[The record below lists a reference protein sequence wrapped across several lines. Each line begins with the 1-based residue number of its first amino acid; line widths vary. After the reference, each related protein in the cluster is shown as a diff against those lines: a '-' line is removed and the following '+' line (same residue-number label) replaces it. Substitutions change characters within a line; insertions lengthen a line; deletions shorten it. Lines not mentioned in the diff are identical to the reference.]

1 MAPLVAA
8 YCRREDLA
16 MIEIRDTQEHG
27 ILELRMTAP
36 VTDADYRDTLIPAL
50 DAAIAAGQRLR
61 LLAIIEARPTD
72 FTLGAILQDA
82 RTGLKHW
89 RGFDRI
95 AMVTDDT
102 RLRKA
107 VGGLSVF
114 MPCPVATF
122 SMSEADE
129 ARRWL
134 RESLGTIQQEDLG
147 EGLLHVSLRGKVDST
162 AYDGAIEDLD
172 RYFAT
177 HDQIRLLI
185 DLRDFDGW
193 QGLDALRDH
202 FLLVRG
208 HARRVHRAA
217 VVGDAGW
224 QAMAVQIGRRAFG
237 LDARHFR
244 AGELAE
250 AKSWL
255 AG

>member
-1 MAPLVAA
+1 
-8 YCRREDLA
+8 
-16 MIEIRDTQEHG
+16 MIEVHDTGEHG
-27 ILELRMTAP
+27 ILEMRMTAP
-36 VTDADYRDTLIPAL
+36 ITDADYRDTLMPAL
-50 DAAIAAGQRLR
+50 DKALTAGNRLR
-61 LLAIIEARPTD
+61 LLATVEARPSD
-72 FTLGAILQDA
+72 FTLGALFQDA

-95 AMVTDDT
+95 ALVSDDKM
-102 RLRKA
+102 LRRT
-107 VGGLSVF
+107 VGGFSVF

-122 SMSEADE
+122 EMKDADA

-147 EGLLHVSLRGKVDST
+147 DGLLQVRLRGKVDGA
-162 AYDGAIEDLD
+162 AYEEAIGDLD
-172 RYFAT
+172 SYFAEHET
-177 HDQIRLLI
+177 IRLLI

-202 FLLVRG
+202 FFLVRG
-208 HARRVHRAA
+208 HAKRVHRAA

-224 QAMAVQIGRRAFG
+224 QEMAVQIGKRAFG

-244 AGELAE
+244 ADEMAQ
-250 AKSWL
+250 AKAWL

>member
-1 MAPLVAA
+1 
-8 YCRREDLA
+8 
-16 MIEIRDTQEHG
+16 MIEIQDSEGDG

-36 VTDADYRDTLIPAL
+36 VTDADYRHSLIPAL
-50 DAAIAAGQRLR
+50 DAAIAKSNRLR
-61 LLAIIEARPTD
+61 LLAIIEARPID

-89 RGFDRI
+89 RGFDRMAI
-95 AMVTDDT
+95 VTDDT
-102 RLRKA
+102 RLRTA
-107 VGGLSVF
+107 VGGFSVF

-122 SMSEADE
+122 SMSEADD

-147 EGLLHVSLRGKVDST
+147 RGLLHVRLRGKVDST
-162 AYDGAIEDLD
+162 AYDEAIESLD
-172 RYFAT
+172 SFFAMNER
-177 HDQIRLLI
+177 IRLLI

-208 HARRVHRAA
+208 HASRVHRAA

-224 QAMAVQIGRRAFG
+224 QEMAVQIGRRAFG

-244 AGELAE
+244 GGEMAE
-250 AKSWL
+250 AKAWL
-255 AG
+255 SA